1 MRRKITVAGS
11 GALSCAAALLL
22 GERDLA
28 RVVVVGGDAGAAAD
42 VAAAVA
48 VSGATVQAAAAAGWV
63 EAAGSQVVVV
73 DAAAAD
79 LAAIAGEVARRAPD
93 AVVVVAGAG
102 EAAACRALLAA
113 TGFPRRRV
121 VGAGGIVAAA
131 HLRALLA
138 DELGLAPCDVSGMA
152 LGGSHEDAFV
162 ASATVSAGGVPVDG
176 RVDAATLTERLRR
189 TLAPGPYARAAAV
202 REVAESILLDRRRV
216 LPCLACC
223 QGEYG
228 LHGVFATVPVL
239 LGAGGINQI
248 VEVALEPGEA
258 EALRRAAVS

>member
-1 MRRKITVAGS
+1 MHMRRKITVAGS

-28 RVVVVGGDAGAAAD
+28 GVVVVG
-42 VAAAVA
+42 
-48 VSGATVQAAAAAGWV
+48 
-63 EAAGSQVVVV
+63 
-73 DAAAAD
+73 
-79 LAAIAGEVARRAPD
+79 
-93 AVVVVAGAG
+93 GAG

-176 RVDAATLTERLRR
+176 RADAATLTERLRR

-216 LPCLACC
+216 LPRLALS
-223 QGEYG
+223 QGEDG
-228 LHGVFATVPVL
+228 LHGLFA
-239 LGAGGINQI
+239 
-248 VEVALEPGEA
+248 
-258 EALRRAAVS
+258 